1 MRIGETELT
10 VERGDI
16 TKSTTDAIVNA
27 ANVTLLGGGGVDGA
41 IHRAAGLKLYLYC
54 AKLGGCPTGEAKIT
68 PGFNL
73 PAKYIVHTPG
83 PVWSEKHKVQCD
95 ALLRNSYYNSLK
107 VADENGCQSIA
118 FPSIS
123 TGIYRFP
130 LDRAAKI
137 VVKTFA
143 EYFRE
148 NPKSG
153 IKRATMVC
161 FDDATYAAYEKAF
174 AAFAEEDEESGA
186 Q

>member
-27 ANVTLLGGGGVDGA
+27 ANCTLLGGGGVDGA

-54 AKLGGCPTGEAKIT
+54 AKLGGCKTGEAKIT

-73 PAKYIVHTPG
+73 PAKYIIHTPG
-83 PVWSEKHKVQCD
+83 PVWSAKREEECD
-95 ALLRNSYYNSLK
+95 ALLHNSYFNSLRL
-107 VADENGCQSIA
+107 AEENGCQTIA

-130 LDRAAKI
+130 LDRAAGI
-137 VVKTFA
+137 VAKTFA
-143 EYFRE
+143 EYFRA
-148 NPKSG
+148 NPESCV
-153 IKRATMVC
+153 KRATMVC
-161 FDDATYAAYEKAF
+161 FDDNTYAAYERAF
-174 AAFAEEDEESGA
+174 AALEA
-186 Q
+186 QETK